1 MLKFFVHRDGGPADG
16 WPLAHAG
23 IVAADGATAPGEV
36 RVERGVLTVTPS
48 NAGPVSLEVLFPLGL
63 ANGSKPSR
71 EVLLTTTLLP
81 QRERPYLL
89 ALELARKQ
97 LMRFLNALEEWNLAM
112 LPADHPALV
121 TFERAREDFSGALV
135 SWRGVRTESLE
146 ADDPAIATADEKSRR
161 ALADAADASEL
172 LVSEAVS
179 RGIEARAD
187 GSWFADAVARAER
200 SIGRPAN
207 KPIAVVKA
215 PEAHGVTLA
224 GVARVG
230 CVVDPSGFEPAAQA
244 ALAKV
249 ADFITVPMP
258 WSSIEPAEGKYQFAA
273 TDRWIEWA
281 VRKGKLPVVAGPVLD
296 LAPGKLPE
304 WLFIW
309 ENDYDTLRELVYEH
323 MRQVVTRYRRTV
335 QWWTLASSLGVEGAL
350 SLRFEQIADLL
361 RVASMVTRKLQPQ
374 GRVQV
379 EVVDPF
385 ALYAA
390 RSQRTVP
397 PLLLGELIAQS
408 GTHVDALGLRID
420 LTDASTAAAVRDTM
434 AFSEILDRYA
444 MLDRPISITFAA
456 CPSKPNGTQAE
467 SGSWDGPWSPAA
479 QADWLTRALSVA
491 AAKPYM
497 HSICW
502 GLAQDTART
511 TSGSGLVDASG
522 SPRPALE
529 ALATLRQAVRAG
541 VQIPTQGGAG

>member
-1 MLKFFVHRDGGPADG
+1 MLKFFVHRDGGPAEG

-36 RVERGVLTVTPS
+36 RIEHGVLTVAPT
-48 NAGPVSLEVLFPLGL
+48 NTGPVSLEILFPLGHNG
-63 ANGSKPSR
+63 NGSGPDR

-81 QRERPYLL
+81 QREWPYLL
-89 ALELARKQ
+89 SLELARKQ

-121 TFERAREDFSGALV
+121 TFERAREDFSAALV
-135 SWRGVRTESLE
+135 SWRSVQKEGLT
-146 ADDPAIATADEKSRR
+146 ADDPDIAAADEKSRR
-161 ALADAADASEL
+161 AVRDAAEASEL
-172 LVSEAVS
+172 LVAEAVAE
-179 RGIEARAD
+179 GLAARAD
-187 GSWFADAVARAER
+187 GSWFSDAIERAER
-200 SIGRPAN
+200 SIGRPAG
-207 KPIAVVKA
+207 KPVAVVKA

-230 CVVDPSGFEPAAQA
+230 CAVDPSGFEPPAQA
-244 ALAKV
+244 ALAKA

-258 WSSIEPAEGKYQFAA
+258 WSSIEPDEGKYQYAA

-323 MRQVVTRYRRTV
+323 VRQVVTRYRRTV

-361 RVASMVTRKLQPQ
+361 RVASTVTRKLQPQ
-374 GRVQV
+374 SRVQV

-390 RSQRTVP
+390 RSQRSVP
-397 PLLLGELIAQS
+397 PLLLAELIAQS
-408 GTHVDALGLRID
+408 GTPVDAIGLRVD
-420 LTDASTAAAVRDTM
+420 LTDASTAAAVRDAM
-434 AFSEILDRYA
+434 AFSEVLDRYA
-444 MLDRPISITFAA
+444 DLDRPISVTFAA
-456 CPSKPNGTQAE
+456 CPSKPTGTGGE
-467 SGSWDGPWSPAA
+467 GGSWNGAWSPEV
-479 QADWLTRALSVA
+479 QADWITRVMAVA
-491 AAKPYM
+491 AAKPYV
-497 HSICW
+497 HSVCW
-502 GLAQDTART
+502 GVAQDTART
-511 TSGSGLVDASG
+511 AGGAGLVDASG
-522 SPRPALE
+522 APRPALA
-529 ALATLRQAVRAG
+529 ALADLRQAVRAG
-541 VQIPTQGGAG
+541 TQSKDRA